1 MKKELIKTDNYLLV
15 VDDSEIK
22 KGDWFYVITKNI
34 YGGNIISQSTGNGE
48 FAWSEHILSK
58 DTDEKGYHPSHCKKA
73 TAHLPL
79 NDSPMLEGVLL
90 LPPLEQEDDVEKL
103 AEEEYPIIPNT
114 SPNVNWDRANKQEG
128 FVEGYNKAKEKY
140 KFTEEDVRKALWELG
155 DVLFNNNQNGIEE
168 NEPEEYF
175 DGIIQDLS
183 QPKTPTYF
191 EFEME
196 DGFSKNND
204 EYIDELGAK
213 GNYHTHLKIIK
224 TTTNSQGQQVACGK
238 YIY

>member
-22 KGDWFYVITKNI
+22 RGDWVYNQVSKEMYRFNENLVNYEKKVI
-34 YGGNIISQSTGNGE
+34 
-48 FAWSEHILSK
+48 
-58 DTDEKGYHPSHCKKA
+58 
-73 TAHLPL
+73 AHLPI
-79 NDSPMLEGVLL
+79 NDSADLKGVPL

-128 FVEGYNKAKEKY
+128 FERGYNKAREKY
-140 KFTEEDVRKALWELG
+140 KFTEEDMRQAFRSGFIYSNLHEV
-155 DVLFNNNQNGIEE
+155 NE
-168 NEPEEYF
+168 NSY
-175 DGIIQDLS
+175 IQSLS
-183 QPKTPTYF
+183 QPKSPTHF

-196 DGFSKNND
+196 DSFSKNND

-213 GNYHTHLKIIK
+213 GNYYTHLKVIK